1 MEARIQRNSD
11 AVKGVARKKNGTTRR
26 KRKRVV
32 DEEDDDDVLSKYNK
46 KKDKKAKKVKKSKK
60 QKGRKKSDEDQD
72 GRSKISDKQQNSQ
85 KEHLS
90 SKFVD
95 VADDLSDEEEERAF
109 FERER
114 RLQRLIEAN
123 DGKPLTPEQIRLVY
137 ESESIYQ
144 GNGIHQKD
152 QFEGI
157 LSDTEA
163 VISKPALSSEMVL
176 TDDSGDAENSA
187 VDSDKDESAANI
199 QNGES
204 VKNSFADNSQD
215 TDATKKIKRI
225 RNIIED
231 SDDE

>member
-1 MEARIQRNSD
+1 MCYLNIT
-11 AVKGVARKKNGTTRR
+11 RKRTRR
-26 KRKRVV
+26 PRKSR
-32 DEEDDDDVLSKYNK
+32 
-46 KKDKKAKKVKKSKK
+46 
-60 QKGRKKSDEDQD
+60 
-72 GRSKISDKQQNSQ
+72 
-85 KEHLS
+85 
-90 SKFVD
+90 KFVD

-204 VKNSFADNSQD
+204 AKEFFTDNSQD